1 MEQVGPVVVVVVGG
15 EGVVVEV
22 QEEVREEQV
31 YGPQVL
37 GKKTPQ

>member
-31 YGPQVL
+31 
-37 GKKTPQ
+37 